1 MQEMM
6 TELLELLIN
15 WHLSIGYSTSL
26 FKRLIDQ
33 KYTLLP
39 DILKT
44 LARLTVI
51 YHRLQLKTEF
61 HTAFLSFVTCIIGN
75 AQVRSIIYRS
85 RVLQEYAEAFS
96 VRNLYTYL
104 SLQHQKRL

>member
-1 MQEMM
+1 MQEIM

-44 LARLTVI
+44 LAKLALF

-61 HTAFLSFVTCIIGN
+61 HTASLTT
-75 AQVRSIIYRS
+75 
-85 RVLQEYAEAFS
+85 
-96 VRNLYTYL
+96 YTL
-104 SLQHQKRL
+104 TLTLLMK